1 MNAKFWN
8 DKYINQQTGWD
19 LQSVSPP
26 IENYFEENNIAKNA
40 SILIPGCGNAHEA
53 EFLLSQGF
61 TNITLIDIATVLTEK
76 LKEKFKKNEEIK
88 IITEDFF
95 QHIATY
101 DYIIEQTFFCAINPI
116 MRQNYATKMHELL
129 QPNGKL
135 IGVLFASE
143 FENDGPPFG
152 GNATEYKAL
161 FQEKFHIKTMEICY
175 NSIKPRQN
183 NELFFVMKVKK

>member
-8 DKYINQQTGWD
+8 DKYIHQQTGWD

-26 IENYFEENNIAKNA
+26 IENYFKENNIAKSA
-40 SILIPGCGNAHEA
+40 SILIPGCGNAYEA

-61 TNITLIDIATVLTEK
+61 TNITLIDIAETLTAI
-76 LKEKFKKNEEIK
+76 LKEKFKKNPEIT

-95 QHIATY
+95 QHTATY

-135 IGVLFASE
+135 VGVLFASE
-143 FENDGPPFG
+143 FEKEGPPFG
-152 GNATEYKAL
+152 GNITEYKIL
-161 FQEKFHIKTMEICY
+161 FQDKFHIKTMEICY
-175 NSIKPRQN
+175 NSIAPRQN
-183 NELFFVMKVKK
+183 NELFFVMKAKK